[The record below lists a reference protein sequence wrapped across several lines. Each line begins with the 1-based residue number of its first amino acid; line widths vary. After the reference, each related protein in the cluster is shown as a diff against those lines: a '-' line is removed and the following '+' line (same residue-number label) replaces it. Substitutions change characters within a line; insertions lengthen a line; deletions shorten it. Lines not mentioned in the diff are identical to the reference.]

1 MTVFVALVGDGQS
14 LTEFLLAVDEEVDTG
29 EEAGDYVIG
38 LGADVHDDFVAREGL
53 EGDTGDG

>member
-1 MTVFVALVGDGQS
+1 LA
-14 LTEFLLAVDEEVDTG
+14 EFLLAVDEEVDTG